1 MNKVKQLLHESNF
14 TTGDRFSTV
23 WGKVLA
29 NWVTDE
35 VSTPSSFFYEKLLS
49 LVQCTEIPI

>member
-1 MNKVKQLLHESNF
+1 MNKVKKLLHESIF

-35 VSTPSSFFYEKLLS
+35 VSTYSSIFYGKLIS
-49 LVQCTEIPI
+49 LV

>member
-1 MNKVKQLLHESNF
+1 MHKVKKLLRESNF

-23 WGKVLA
+23 WGKVLG

-35 VSTPSSFFYEKLLS
+35 VSTEQSVYLNES
-49 LVQCTEIPI
+49 LI

>member
-1 MNKVKQLLHESNF
+1 MHKLKKLLRESNF

-23 WGKVLA
+23 WGKVIG

-35 VSTPSSFFYEKLLS
+35 VSTEQSVYLNES
-49 LVQCTEIPI
+49 LI